1 MEELL
6 QSLFGLMKMAS
17 DSYNLFYFN
26 KFQGKI
32 YGIISNVIMDEFV

>member
-6 QSLFGLMKMAS
+6 QSLFELMKMAS
-17 DSYNLFYFN
+17 DSYKLFLVYFN

-32 YGIISNVIMDEFV
+32 YDIIYNVIIAY